1 MQSVLWVSIY
11 VCIEE
16 EKEEEMSST
25 AKDPP
30 WSWTRSQHINTMHP
44 KMTLVLGFTFD
55 CLVLG
60 IANLKTTIW
69 NIVCTTLYY
78 LKCLAWNAADLEY
91 YGWTKLLKIELGYW
105 ILSNVNLS
113 LIWNG
118 KICSVILFI
127 RLRSAF
133 KIVDSILR
141 PFFSRHGSWL
151 DRGQPRSAPFKSNSS
166 MCWSLFFVQKY
177 WPDFYYACLLSALIW
192 VF

>member
-1 MQSVLWVSIY
+1 
-11 VCIEE
+11 
-16 EKEEEMSST
+16 MSST

-91 YGWTKLLKIELGYW
+91 YGQNCWKLSLDIGYCQTWIWVWFGMEKFAQWYCLFICDRHLKLLIPSCVLFFLATGVGLTAVNRVQL
-105 ILSNVNLS
+105 LSNRIAPCV
-113 LIWNG
+113 G
-118 KICSVILFI
+118 VC
-127 RLRSAF
+127 
-133 KIVDSILR
+133 
-141 PFFSRHGSWL
+141 FSYKNIGPISTTL
-151 DRGQPRSAPFKSNSS
+151 VYFPP
-166 MCWSLFFVQKY
+166 
-177 WPDFYYACLLSALIW
+177 
-192 VF
+192 

>member
-1 MQSVLWVSIY
+1 MQSVLCVSIY

-30 WSWTRSQHINTMHP
+30 WSWTRSQLINTMHP

-105 ILSNVNLS
+105 ICQTWIWVWFGMEKFAQWYCLFVCDRHLKLLIPSCVLFFLATGVGLTAVNRVQLLSNRIAPCV
-113 LIWNG
+113 G
-118 KICSVILFI
+118 VC
-127 RLRSAF
+127 
-133 KIVDSILR
+133 
-141 PFFSRHGSWL
+141 FSYKNIGPISTTL
-151 DRGQPRSAPFKSNSS
+151 VYFPP
-166 MCWSLFFVQKY
+166 
-177 WPDFYYACLLSALIW
+177 
-192 VF
+192 

>member
-113 LIWNG
+113 LSGIG
-118 KICSVILFI
+118 KFAQWYCLFI
-127 RLRSAF
+127 C
-133 KIVDSILR
+133 D
-141 PFFSRHGSWL
+141 RHLKFMIPS
-151 DRGQPRSAPFKSNSS
+151 
-166 MCWSLFFVQKY
+166 CVLFFFFFLAMTAVNRFQH
-177 WPDFYYACLLSALIW
+177 L
-192 VF
+192 

>member
-1 MQSVLWVSIY
+1 
-11 VCIEE
+11 
-16 EKEEEMSST
+16 MSST

-30 WSWTRSQHINTMHP
+30 WSWTRSQLINTMHP

-141 PFFSRHGSWL
+141 PFFFLAMTAVNR
-151 DRGQPRSAPFKSNSS
+151 
-166 MCWSLFFVQKY
+166 VQ
-177 WPDFYYACLLSALIW
+177 LLSNRIAPCVGVCFSYKNIGPISTTL
-192 VF
+192 VYFPP